1 MVMPRRTWWWMGGS
15 VLVALAL
22 WVAWSIGPVP
32 PATVETQVRLRI
44 WLPGGQPGLW
54 WLAGMGGLAALL
66 VVIRR
71 WQARRR
77 TRRSAAAAVVPPPA
91 PQPQDED
98 GPSAFA
104 VDPWEDTV
112 PVVPEAPP
120 HATRAE
126 QVAALQAAA
135 EHLLRRGRL
144 RAAREAYVQAYEL
157 AVQAPPLRGLADE
170 LATRILT
177 LERRLAQQARRA
189 KAIS

>member
-1 MVMPRRTWWWMGGS
+1 VVMPRRTWWWLSGS
-15 VLVALAL
+15 ALVALAL
-22 WVAWSIGPVP
+22 WGAWSIGPVP

-44 WLPGGQPGLW
+44 WLPGGRPGLW
-54 WLAGMGGLAALL
+54 WSLGIGGLAALL
-66 VVIRR
+66 VAMLWWR
-71 WQARRR
+71 ARRR
-77 TRRSAAAAVVPPPA
+77 DRAVATVPPSPA
-91 PQPQDED
+91 PQPQDEN

-104 VDPWEDTV
+104 VDPWEDTA
-112 PVVPEAPP
+112 PVVLDPP
-120 HATRAE
+120 VQATRAE

-135 EHLLRRGRL
+135 EHLLQRGRL

-170 LATRILT
+170 LATRIHM